1 MKECPLF
8 IDFTRECI
16 KERMSLPANTLEF
29 CTTERYVDCPFYR
42 SIKKVGFV
50 CECVSGCPAYESLMV
65 GDFEEFVVITKR
77 YCLSENKL
85 NCQRYILKKQGKP
98 VPKELLPDGSRR
110 ER

>member
-1 MKECPLF
+1 
-8 IDFTRECI
+8 
-16 KERMSLPANTLEF
+16 
-29 CTTERYVDCPFYR
+29 
-42 SIKKVGFV
+42 
-50 CECVSGCPAYESLMV
+50 MV

-77 YCLSENKL
+77 YCLSENNL